1 MRALMTAELPATVY
15 LNRDLSWL
23 DFNERVLHEAEDERN
38 PLLERLKFAAIVSSN
53 LDEFY
58 MIRVAGLRRQLA
70 GGIVT
75 ESREGLTARQALD
88 AIDVRVRALVRRQI
102 TIVDELLDLLRPAGV
117 TVASLVELTP
127 DELAEIRRR
136 WEVDIFAVLTP
147 LAVDPSHPF
156 PHISNLS
163 TSLAVE
169 IRESKRSLPQ
179 FARVKVPKS
188 LPRWLP
194 TGVEGRFVPLEQ
206 VIGAYLSDLFP
217 GTEILGWH
225 AFRVTRHTDIDT
237 LSVEEP
243 DDVLAMIE
251 EQVFR
256 RRFGEVV
263 RLEVQD
269 GMPTHLR
276 RLILDELRQEHG
288 PEPLPL
294 SDPVVHEAGT
304 LLDLADL
311 AGLAA
316 LDVPE
321 LRDPPFV
328 PSIPPAFRGDSPSIF
343 EVIAERDVLVHHPYE
358 SFAASVERFFETAAI
373 DPEVLAIKTTLYRTS
388 GDTAIV
394 RALAEAARRGK
405 QVAVAVELKARFDE
419 ENNIAWARMLE
430 RYGVHVVYG
439 QAGLKIHA
447 KMALVVRREGP
458 NMRRYVHIGTG
469 NYNSRTARIYTDF
482 GLFTARPEI
491 GEDVANLFNALTGY
505 QGEREYARF
514 LVSPNAMRSRFLA
527 LIDRE
532 TANAEAGREAR
543 VVAKMNA
550 ITDDVLIRAL
560 YGASESGVDI
570 ELIVRGICCLRPG
583 VPGLSERIRV
593 RSIIGRFLE
602 HSRVWAFAN
611 GGSPEYYIGSADWME
626 RNLDRRVE
634 TVVPIEDDIAKRQ
647 LQRLLDLMLADDRQ
661 AWELR
666 SDGSWQ
672 QLSPKDGRSGTHA
685 LLLRDPWGSTVT
697 A

>member
-1 MRALMTAELPATVY
+1 VPMTADPQPSVY

-23 DFNERVLHEAEDERN
+23 DFNERVLHEAEDFRN

-75 ESREGLTARQALD
+75 QSREGMTARQALE
-88 AIDVRVRALVRRQI
+88 AIDVRVRTLVRRQI
-102 TIVDELLDLLRPAGV
+102 AIVGDLLDRLRDEGIVVGSLDELEPR
-117 TVASLVELTP
+117 
-127 DELAEIRRR
+127 ELAEIRRR
-136 WEVDIFAVLTP
+136 WELDIFAVLTP

-169 IRESKRSLPQ
+169 IREPNHTTPQ

-194 TGVEGRFVPLEQ
+194 TGIEGRYVPLEQ
-206 VIGAYLSDLFP
+206 VIGAHLSDLFP
-217 GTEILGWH
+217 GSEILSWH
-225 AFRVTRHTDIDT
+225 AFRVTRHTDIET
-237 LSVEEP
+237 PTVEEP

-256 RRFGEVV
+256 RRFGEIV

-269 GMPTHLR
+269 GMPEHLR

-288 PEPLPL
+288 REPLPL
-294 SDPVVHEAGT
+294 SDPVVHEVGH
-304 LLDLADL
+304 LLDLSDL
-311 AGLAA
+311 AILSG
-316 LDVPE
+316 LDVPA
-321 LRDPPFV
+321 LRDRPIV
-328 PSIPPAFRGDSPSIF
+328 PMVPPALRGEGKSVF

-358 SFAASVERFFETAAI
+358 SFAGSVERFLEMAAI
-373 DPEVLAIKTTLYRTS
+373 DPDVLAIKTTLYRTS

-430 RYGVHVVYG
+430 SYGVHVVYG
-439 QAGLKIHA
+439 QAALKIHA
-447 KMALVVRREGP
+447 KMALVVRREGGAI
-458 NMRRYVHIGTG
+458 RRYVHIGTG

-482 GLFTARPEI
+482 GLFTARPAV
-491 GEDVANLFNALTGY
+491 GDDVANLFNALTGY

-514 LVSPNAMRSRFLA
+514 LVSPNAMRNRFLA

-532 TANAEAGREAR
+532 IAHAQAGRGGR
-543 VVAKMNA
+543 IIAKMNA
-550 ITDDVLIRAL
+550 ITDDELIRAL
-560 YGASESGVDI
+560 YRASESGVEID
-570 ELIVRGICCLRPG
+570 LIVRGICCLRPG

-602 HSRVWAFAN
+602 HSRAWAFGN
-611 GGSPEYYIGSADWME
+611 GGSPEYFIGSADWME

-634 TVVPIEDDIAKRQ
+634 TVVPIEDEVARRQ
-647 LQRLLDLMLADDRQ
+647 LQGVFDVMLADKRQ
-661 AWELR
+661 AWELHA
-666 SDGSWQ
+666 DGSWAQ
-672 QLSPKDGRSGTHA
+672 SEPESDSIGTHEI
-685 LLLRDPWGSTVT
+685 LMRDPWGSTVT

>member
-1 MRALMTAELPATVY
+1 MTAEIPVGVY

-88 AIDVRVRALVRRQI
+88 AIDVRVRGLVRRQI
-102 TIVDELLDLLRPAGV
+102 TIVESLLALLRLDGIA
-117 TVASLVELTP
+117 VAPLVELGP
-127 DELAEIRRR
+127 EELGEIRRR
-136 WEVDIFAVLTP
+136 WELDIFAVLTP

-169 IRESKRSLPQ
+169 IRESQRALPQ

-206 VIGAYLSDLFP
+206 VIGAYLADLFP

-269 GMPTHLR
+269 GMPSHLR

-311 AGLAA
+311 AGLAS

-321 LRDPPFV
+321 LRDPPFL
-328 PSIPPAFRGDSPSIF
+328 PSVPPAFRSDSPSIF
-343 EVIAERDVLVHHPYE
+343 EVIAEGDVLVHHPYE
-358 SFAASVERFFETAAI
+358 SFAGSVERFFESAAI
-373 DPEVLAIKTTLYRTS
+373 DPDVLAIKTTLYRTS

-394 RALAEAARRGK
+394 RGLVEAARRGK

-439 QAGLKIHA
+439 QAGLKIHS

-514 LVSPNAMRSRFLA
+514 LVSPVAMRNRFLA

-532 TANAEAGREAR
+532 IANAEAGREGR
-543 VVAKMNA
+543 IVAKMNA
-550 ITDDVLIRAL
+550 ISDDVLIRAL
-560 YGASESGVDI
+560 YRASESGVNVD
-570 ELIVRGICCLRPG
+570 LIIRGICCLRPG
-583 VPGLSERIRV
+583 VPELSERIRV
-593 RSIIGRFLE
+593 RSVIGRFLE

-634 TVVPIEDDIAKRQ
+634 TVVPIEDEAAKRH
-647 LQRLLDLMLADDRQ
+647 LQRLLDLMLADHRQ

-666 SDGSWQ
+666 PDGSWF
-672 QLSPKDGRSGTHA
+672 QLQPTGDEPGTHA
-685 LLLRDPWGSTVT
+685 TLLRDPWGSTVT